1 MTNDCEEIT
10 LCCICETTPA
20 ISTNNP
26 FPINKDP
33 TKTCCNLC
41 LWRVVH
47 PRQIEIRKEQWRQIA
62 EQKSIEAKKK
72 NSKKED
78 EERKEMWRQIAL
90 QKSHEAITKKNNPE
104 KLFKKN

>member
-1 MTNDCEEIT
+1 MTNDFQEIS
-10 LCCICETTPA
+10 LCCICETRQA
-20 ISTNNP
+20 VSTNSP
-26 FPINKDP
+26 FPIINKDP

-41 LWRVVH
+41 LWRVVQ
-47 PRQIEIRKEQWRQIA
+47 PREIEIRKEQWRQIA

-90 QKSHEAITKKNNPE
+90 QKSLEAINKNNPP
-104 KLFKKN
+104 KIV